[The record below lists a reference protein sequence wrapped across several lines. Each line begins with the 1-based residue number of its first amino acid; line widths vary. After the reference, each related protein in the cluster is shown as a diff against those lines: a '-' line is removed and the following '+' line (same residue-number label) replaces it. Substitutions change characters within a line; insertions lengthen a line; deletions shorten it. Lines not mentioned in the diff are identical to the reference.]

1 MLPNDESVHAKAFG
15 GPPGKTLEGNPYDVL
30 KQLIGHVSSVS
41 AGNKELV
48 ILSVDQSA
56 ANKALL
62 AIAANGDIQSSEA
75 MLELIARSGLEINY
89 KSVVA
94 VMNLLNKSG
103 NFEKSIKI
111 FDELGTKYNML
122 HPNGFIWASL
132 LDAHASNKNVD
143 EALKLLAHV
152 EKSGIVLNADMHNP
166 ILRGLMRQGR
176 HDEVF
181 DLWVNM
187 KWKGVIANKES
198 YDIMIEQ
205 CEHQGRPERA
215 FFLLD
220 EMKTVSVEPDHVT
233 FSRLF
238 RACATAPHW
247 VNGYQDIIFDA
258 MCAIE
263 GRELMPN
270 VEVYNSVIFAF
281 ARAGDA
287 IAAEFYLREMYQ
299 KELVPDV
306 TSYNYVFTAYA
317 K

>member
-1 MLPNDESVHAKAFG
+1 MLPNDESVHARAFG
-15 GPPGKTLEGNPYDVL
+15 GPPVKSLEGNPYDVM
-30 KQLIGHVSSVS
+30 KQLAGHVAATST
-41 AGNKELV
+41 GNKELIV
-48 ILSVDQSA
+48 LTIDQSA

-62 AIAANGDIQSSEA
+62 AIAANGDIQSSES
-75 MLELIARSGLEINY
+75 MLELIARSGLGINNT
-89 KSVVA
+89 SVVA
-94 VMNLLNKSG
+94 VMKLLNKSG
-103 NFEKSIKI
+103 SYEKSINI
-111 FDELGTKYNML
+111 FDELGTKYNMP
-122 HPNGFIWASL
+122 HPNSFVWACL

-152 EKSGIVLNADMHNP
+152 EKSGLVLNADMHNP
-166 ILRGLMRQGR
+166 ILQGLMQQGR

-187 KWKGVIANKES
+187 KWKGVVANKES

-220 EMKTVSVEPDHVT
+220 EMKTVSVEPDPVT

-258 MCAIE
+258 MCAME
-263 GRELMPN
+263 GRELMPT

-306 TSYNYVFTAYA
+306 TSYNYVFTAFA